1 VEQFPQIAGANPS
14 WNYYTY
20 KNESFDYESKPS
32 FDVNRD
38 FNPDLKSH
46 TRFPFNLYL
55 IQERLQDKSMPNM
68 QKTIIMIFPDQNLP
82 GTALGAFALNGS
94 GTVLFKVRGQTQS
107 FGQKEKGMLI
117 KAVERGLYGKIDG
130 VTDGSKYIK
139 SIRNNTSQF
148 HCRRA
153 GNNKN

>member
-1 VEQFPQIAGANPS
+1 MNVAVYNAMKEQGNAPYGNISLYPQN
-14 WNYYTY
+14 
-20 KNESFDYESKPS
+20 
-32 FDVNRD
+32 
-38 FNPDLKSH
+38 
-46 TRFPFNLYL
+46 
-55 IQERLQDKSMPNM
+55 
-68 QKTIIMIFPDQNLP
+68 QNLP

-117 KAVERGLYGKIDG
+117 KAVERGLYGIIDG

-148 HCRRA
+148 HCRSA